1 MFVVVSL
8 AAVFSIITQR
18 SSRALRDD
26 TKNGCEGDY
35 MFVVAGRNAWPPPLN
50 DTPDN
55 WLRLPY
61 MQNNYVIKK
70 KIMRLT
76 IL

>member
-1 MFVVVSL
+1 
-8 AAVFSIITQR
+8 
-18 SSRALRDD
+18 
-26 TKNGCEGDY
+26 
-35 MFVVAGRNAWPPPLN
+35 MFVVAGRNPRPPPLN

-61 MQNNYVIKK
+61 MQTNYIIKK